1 MDKEKII
8 ISYFKLNEKERQERY
23 LTTNGL
29 AFLKK
34 GLLAVGYTH
43 FVTLQDDGS
52 VAAFGNNEYGQCN
65 VDGWRNVV
73 KVAAGDFHTVALKSD
88 GTVSAAGDNRYGQC
102 NVEEWRDITDIFA
115 DKGFTVGVTADG
127 KIMATHTAE
136 KTPQRKEPTS
146 STSASTKANQIY
158 DQTNDIREFKFHIED
173 NKAIIDKYLGDSPSV
188 VIPSHINGYPVEV
201 IGACAFEHSKIKQVV
216 FPPTLKIIENHAFG
230 YCGNLE
236 AVQIPTGPEQIGSY
250 AFMHCIKLRA
260 LTLPASVKSVG
271 NWIVLGCTNLRE
283 LTIPKRC
290 KDLIASSG
298 ITLKINYLESDASTD
313 KPVTGVYND
322 FEYIKTDGKVSITK
336 YNGNADTVV
345 IPEEIDGVPVRC
357 IGKKAFYRKE
367 LSSLILSQ
375 NLREIGEEAF
385 RNCYRL
391 LRIKIPYGVETIG
404 NNAFAHCVIKELI
417 LPKSVKT
424 IGDSAFMYCSSLSEI
439 KIPYGLEA
447 IGKFAFYG
455 CDIKELILPESVKKI
470 WDYAFMDNSSL
481 NKLVIPDSVEEIGYH
496 AFHSA
501 VRHRTEISN
510 ETKRRLYNYD
520 RIFGN

>member
-23 LTTNGL
+23 LATNGL

-236 AVQIPTGPEQIGSY
+236 AVQIPTGLEQIGSY
-250 AFMHCIKLRA
+250 AFMHCIKLRT

-283 LTIPKRC
+283 LTIPKSC

-313 KPVTGVYND
+313 KPAPGVNDD
-322 FEYIKTDGKVSITK
+322 FEYKITDGEICITK

-345 IPEEIDGVPVRC
+345 IPEVIDGIPVRS
-357 IGKKAFYRKE
+357 IGKKAFYVNKNISALV
-367 LSSLILSQ
+367 LSE
-375 NLREIGEEAF
+375 NLREIGDDAFWYCEKLSEIEMPYGVETIGKNAFENCGIEELILPESVKTIGDSAF
-385 RNCYRL
+385 HDNFSL
-391 LRIKIPYGVETIG
+391 GKLVMPYGVETIG
-404 NNAFAHCVIKELI
+404 NNAFFH
-417 LPKSVKT
+417 
-424 IGDSAFMYCSSLSEI
+424 
-439 KIPYGLEA
+439 
-447 IGKFAFYG
+447 
-455 CDIKELILPESVKKI
+455 CDIEELILPESVKTIGERAFCFNSNLRKI
-470 WDYAFMDNSSL
+470 
-481 NKLVIPDSVEEIGYH
+481 VIPDSVETIGDL
-496 AFHSA
+496 AFPFVARS
-501 VRHRTEISN
+501 RTEISA
-510 ETKRRLYNYD
+510 ETKKRLKNYYN
-520 RIFGN
+520 IFR

>member
-146 STSASTKANQIY
+146 NTSASTKANQIY

-283 LTIPKRC
+283 LTIPKSC

-313 KPVTGVYND
+313 KPVTGVYKD
-322 FEYIKTDGKVSITK
+322 FEYIKNNGEISITK

-357 IGKKAFYRKE
+357 IGKKAFYSKG

-385 RNCYRL
+385 GWCVML
-391 LRIKIPYGVETIG
+391 SKLEIPYGLEIIG
-404 NNAFAHCVIKELI
+404 NNAFCSCGIKELI
-417 LPKSVKT
+417 IPKSVKK
-424 IGDSAFMYCSSLSEI
+424 IGFSAFTFNL
-439 KIPYGLEA
+439 KLE
-447 IGKFAFYG
+447 
-455 CDIKELILPESVKKI
+455 
-470 WDYAFMDNSSL
+470 
-481 NKLVIPDSVEEIGYH
+481 KLVIPDSVETIGYS
-496 AFHSA
+496 AFPAGIKA
-501 VRHRTEISN
+501 VKISD
-510 ETKRRLYNYD
+510 ETKHRLKNYD
-520 RIFGN
+520 DIFG